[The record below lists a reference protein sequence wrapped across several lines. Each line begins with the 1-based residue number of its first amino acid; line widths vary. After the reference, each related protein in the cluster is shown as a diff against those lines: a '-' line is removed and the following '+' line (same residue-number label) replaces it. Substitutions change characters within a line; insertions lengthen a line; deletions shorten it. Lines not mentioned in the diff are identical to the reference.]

1 MSSPSRGSMSLF
13 DGVVAS
19 GMSFS
24 EVWLRQISVGGIAA
38 EVEVEAYLLG
48 LLEPS
53 AHQHDV
59 LAQAINEHF
68 IATGNDHPVAYSDAK
83 ADL

>member
-1 MSSPSRGSMSLF
+1 MSHPTRGSLGLF

-19 GMSFS
+19 GMSVN
-24 EVWLRQISVGGIAA
+24 EVWLRQIGVGGAAA
-38 EVEVEAYLLG
+38 EIEVEAYVLG

-53 AHQHDV
+53 DHQHDV

-68 IATGNDHPVAYSDAK
+68 IAIGRDHPVAYSDAN
-83 ADL
+83 ADF

>member
-1 MSSPSRGSMSLF
+1 MTEFDRGSLSLY
-13 DGVVAS
+13 DGVIAS
-19 GMSFS
+19 GMSLD
-24 EVWLRQISVGGIAA
+24 EVWLAQVSVGGTAA
-38 EVEVEAYLLG
+38 EIEVEAYVLG
-48 LLEPS
+48 ILRPS

-68 IATGNDHPVAYSDAK
+68 IELGRDHPVAYSDTH

>member
-1 MSSPSRGSMSLF
+1 MSHPDRGSLNLF
-13 DGVVAS
+13 DGVAAS
-19 GMSFS
+19 GMTVN
-24 EVWLRQISVGGIAA
+24 EVWLGQIGVGGVAA
-38 EVEVEAYLLG
+38 KIEVEAYVLG

-53 AHQHDV
+53 DHQHDV

-68 IATGNDHPVAYSDAK
+68 IAQGRDHPVAYSDAN